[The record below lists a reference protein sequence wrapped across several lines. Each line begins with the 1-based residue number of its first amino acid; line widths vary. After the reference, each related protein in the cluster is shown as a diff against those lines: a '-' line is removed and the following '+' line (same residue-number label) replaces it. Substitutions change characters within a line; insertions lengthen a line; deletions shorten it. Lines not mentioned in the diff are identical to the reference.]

1 MLLTKEVEV
10 VLSSSN
16 SKHYSDL
23 GYDIPKTKDKRGRYT
38 TPKGTKITVKVE
50 DLPKGSSVNIQ
61 YKCDICGEV
70 ISLAYGEYC
79 KSQKNSITKI
89 DACNDCK
96 IIKTRMSIKEKYG
109 VDNMLVIPEI
119 REKSYDICRHS
130 YEFVN
135 SEFDKIG
142 YILITQDYI
151 NNTQPLE
158 YICKKHIEYGIQIT
172 NYADI
177 KHHGSACRLCANE
190 KISNFFRNSCED
202 VKNEYY
208 DLGYIL
214 LSNKEEY
221 VDCHTPLKCSCQ
233 KHPEE
238 IFDVSLVHAR
248 RHQGCKKCYQDKMS
262 GENHFN
268 WKGGISDLS
277 NYLRYKVK
285 PWVFDSLKFNDF
297 RCALTNINN
306 SLVVHHL
313 YSFSKI
319 ISETL
324 DFLEIPLYPQVSLY
338 SVEELSKIENKFL
351 EFHYQKGLGIPIIK
365 PLHKLFHS
373 YKGNLIIDNGEFE
386 EFKQKYYNFEL
397 DKFLDDKYKYKTIL
411 LKEVS

>member
-1 MLLTKEVEV
+1 MLETKELEIE
-10 VLSSSN
+10 LHSSQIT
-16 SKHYSDL
+16 YYRDL
-23 GYDIPKTKDKRGRYT
+23 GYDIPKIKDKKGRYT
-38 TPKGTKITVKVE
+38 TPKGTKIIVKIE
-50 DLPKGSSVNIQ
+50 DLPKGSGLNIQ
-61 YKCDICGEV
+61 YKCDICGRV
-70 ISLAYGEYC
+70 VSIAYGEYC
-79 KSQKNSITKI
+79 KSQKNSFTKI
-89 DACNDCK
+89 DACANCK
-96 IIKTRMSIKEKYG
+96 TIKTRMTIKEKYG
-109 VDNMLVIPEI
+109 IDNMLTLPEI
-119 REKSYDICRHS
+119 REKSCDLTRHK
-130 YEFVN
+130 YKFIN
-135 SEFDKIG
+135 NEFDKLD
-142 YILITQDYI
+142 YILITSEYI

-158 YICKKHIEYGIQIT
+158 YVCKKHTEYGVQTT

-221 VDCHTPLKCSCQ
+221 IDCHTPLKCSCQ

-268 WKGGISDLS
+268 WKGGISSLS

-285 PWVFDSLKFNDF
+285 SWVFDSLKFNNF
-297 RCALTNINN
+297 RCVLTNINN

-319 ISETL
+319 VSETL
-324 DFLEIPLYPQVSLY
+324 EVLEIPLYPQVSLY
-338 SVEELSKIENKFL
+338 SVKELIIIENKFL
-351 EFHYQKGLGIPIIK
+351 ELHYQKGLGQPMVK
-365 PLHKLFHS
+365 SLHKLFHS
-373 YKGNLIIDNGEFE
+373 QVGNLIIDNGEFE
-386 EFKQKYYNFEL
+386 NFKQRYYNFEFDNL
-397 DKFLDDKYKYKTIL
+397 LEDKYKYKNVL
-411 LKEVS
+411 LKEVG